1 MGVIIVLVYF
11 GIFAAHLLSLPYS
24 GGPNADG
31 FLSARSQ
38 SALLGNQYYGQYQ
51 PPDLI
56 SRIVELNIVMYMS
69 NATINQPH
77 PYASKWYSWPIM
89 ARPIF
94 DWQQALEGGQ
104 KTARIYL
111 LGNPLIW
118 WLGLLCVVFI
128 FFVLI
133 DELRSK
139 KKTIYFEPLL
149 VLMIGYIFN
158 LLPYVL
164 ITRPAFLYHYFPSF
178 IFMTLM
184 SGFVLWFFFKNKP
197 VVLVLIFLVIIQ
209 SFIYFAPL
217 SYGLPLTDSQF
228 EARMWFKSWK

>member
-1 MGVIIVLVYF
+1 MDF
-11 GIFAAHLLSLPYS
+11 
-24 GGPNADG
+24 
-31 FLSARSQ
+31 
-38 SALLGNQYYGQYQ
+38 ALLRNEIKKRRER
-51 PPDLI
+51 LCCI
-56 SRIVELNIVMYMS
+56 LSR
-69 NATINQPH
+69 
-77 PYASKWYSWPIM
+77 
-89 ARPIF
+89 
-94 DWQQALEGGQ
+94 
-104 KTARIYL
+104 
-111 LGNPLIW
+111 
-118 WLGLLCVVFI
+118 LCVVFI

-133 DELRSK
+133 DELRFK

-184 SGFVLWFFFKNKP
+184 SGFILWFFFKNKP

-217 SYGLPLTDSQF
+217 SYGLPLTDNQF
-228 EARMWFKSWK
+228 EARMWFNNWK